1 MSEDLDSKRKICIF
15 SGLAG
20 VIGVVLLGLSFAI
33 NAGPPPNATSAE
45 LMKFGHDNYA
55 NILWGAWMQAAGP
68 VLIVLFAFSLVHLA
82 GATQRLSGW
91 MTFFGATILMT
102 VSLVEIT
109 FYISALHAD
118 PATMPYISLVLI
130 SAVQHLYFIVAA
142 PSLFL
147 PLGIVLLRS
156 AVLPQ
161 LFGYLALALAAVF
174 AALGAGYMLQLTLPG
189 FVLGFA
195 GVQALW
201 WLAAAITLIVR
212 SGACGYR
219 EDDDRTG
226 R

>member
-1 MSEDLDSKRKICIF
+1 
-15 SGLAG
+15 
-20 VIGVVLLGLSFAI
+20 
-33 NAGPPPNATSAE
+33 
-45 LMKFGHDNYA
+45 
-55 NILWGAWMQAAGP
+55 MQAVGP

-102 VSLVEIT
+102 VSLVEII
-109 FYISALHAD
+109 FYISALHVD

-212 SGACGYR
+212 SAALSASPA
-219 EDDDRTG
+219 
-226 R
+226 

>member
-1 MSEDLDSKRKICIF
+1 MNEDLDSRRGICIF
-15 SGLAG
+15 SGITG
-20 VIGVVLLGLSFAI
+20 VIGVVLLGLSFAT
-33 NAGPPPNATSAE
+33 NAGPPPNATNAE

-55 NILWGAWMQAAGP
+55 HILWGAWMQAIGP

-82 GATQRLSGW
+82 GATQRLAGW

-118 PATMPYISLVLI
+118 PATMPYICLVLI

-156 AVLPQ
+156 AVLPR
-161 LFGYLALALAAVF
+161 LFGYLALALAAIFVT
-174 AALGAGYMLQLTLPG
+174 LGAVYMLRLTLPG
-189 FVLGFA
+189 FVLAFG

-212 SGACGYR
+212 SGQVLQSQA
-219 EDDDRTG
+219 
-226 R
+226 

>member
-1 MSEDLDSKRKICIF
+1 VSQVLDSKRKFCIF

-33 NAGPPPNATSAE
+33 NTGPPTNATSAE
-45 LMKFGHDNYA
+45 LMKFGNDNYA
-55 NILWGAWMQAAGP
+55 HILWGAWMQAVGP

-82 GATQRLSGW
+82 GATQRLAGW

-118 PATMPYISLVLI
+118 PATMPSISLVLI

-156 AVLPQ
+156 AVLPRP
-161 LFGYLALALAAVF
+161 FGYLALVLATVF
-174 AALGAGYMLQLTLPG
+174 AALGAGYMFQLTLPG

-212 SGACGYR
+212 SGQVWPSQG
-219 EDDDRTG
+219 
-226 R
+226 

>member
-1 MSEDLDSKRKICIF
+1 VKDLDSNRRYCIF

-33 NAGPPPNATSAE
+33 NSGPPPNPTNAE
-45 LMKFGHDNYA
+45 LIKFGHDNYA
-55 NILWGAWMQAAGP
+55 NILWGAWMQAVGP
-68 VLIVLFAFSLVHLA
+68 VLIVLFAFSLVQLA

-102 VSLVEIT
+102 VSLVEVT

-130 SAVQHLYFIVAA
+130 SAAQHLYFVVAA
-142 PSLFL
+142 PSVFL

-156 AVLPQ
+156 PVLPR
-161 LFGYLALALAAVF
+161 LFGYFALALAAIF
-174 AALGAGYMLQLTLPG
+174 GALGAAYMLRLTLPG
-189 FVLGFA
+189 FVLGLA

-201 WLAAAITLIVR
+201 WLTAAITLIVR
-212 SGACGYR
+212 SGRVGQSQA
-219 EDDDRTG
+219 
-226 R
+226 